1 MQCSLSLGKGG
12 IHSPSVWSAHTRGAI
27 EDKVARYKYPTIP
40 SNVEVGRR
48 NTILGAESVPNTNP
62 LIQIQEHLED
72 QDDVNF
78 LNPFGEADFS
88 RATSSCTLRVDICG
102 ELEHARN
109 SLIGSAAS
117 TVTLFEN
124 DDTDFSGPVAES
136 TPHNSFTEKEA
147 HRQPLS
153 PRKHTH
159 KRSGIV
165 YIKSEKSMDDDVTP
179 PDAGFAT
186 APTMTR
192 WPSLAIKPL
201 APKVNK
207 LQRKVSNVSSILTGA
222 KSDLHKASLRP
233 LTLLQNRGANAAISS
248 TTMNETQPLSF
259 GKKQKQ
265 PKAVRENA
273 DENSD
278 PNIGSGSHRRKLKPL
293 KLARSETSKIRGIL
307 RQTEVLPQVIV
318 RPPSET
324 EHGGFEYNL
333 HCH

>member
-27 EDKVARYKYPTIP
+27 EDKVARYKYSTIP
-40 SNVEVGRR
+40 SDVEVGWR
-48 NTILGAESVPNTNP
+48 NTIFGAESVPSTTP
-62 LIQIQEHLED
+62 LIQVQEYLED

-88 RATSSCTLRVDICG
+88 RATSACTLRVDICD
-102 ELEHARN
+102 ELDHARN
-109 SLIGSAAS
+109 SLVGSAAS
-117 TVTLFEN
+117 AVTLFED
-124 DDTDFSGPVAES
+124 DDTDFASGPVAES
-136 TPHNSFTEKEA
+136 TPHNSFTEKRA

-153 PRKHTH
+153 LRKHTH

-165 YIKSEKSMDDDVTP
+165 YIKSEKSMDDVVTP
-179 PDAGFAT
+179 PDAVSTT
-186 APTMTR
+186 ATR

-207 LQRKVSNVSSILTGA
+207 LQRKVSNVSSILTGT
-222 KSDLHKASLRP
+222 KSDSHKASLHP
-233 LTLLQNRGANAAISS
+233 LTLLQNRGANAVISS
-248 TTMNETQPLSF
+248 TTMNETRPLSC

-278 PNIGSGSHRRKLKPL
+278 PSSGSHRRKLKPL

-307 RQTEVLPQVIV
+307 RQTEILPQVIV

-324 EHGGFEYNL
+324 EHGGFEYSL
-333 HCH
+333 HCY

>member
-1 MQCSLSLGKGG
+1 
-12 IHSPSVWSAHTRGAI
+12 VWSAHTRGAI
-27 EDKVARYKYPTIP
+27 EEQAARSKYSTIQ
-40 SNVEVGRR
+40 NHVEVGWR
-48 NTILGAESVPNTNP
+48 NTVFGADSVPNTNP

-78 LNPFGEADFS
+78 LNPFGEADLG
-88 RATSSCTLRVDICG
+88 RATSNCTLRVDIDD
-102 ELEHARN
+102 ELDHARN
-109 SLIGSAAS
+109 SLVGSAAS
-117 TVTLFEN
+117 TATLFE
-124 DDTDFSGPVAES
+124 DDDFASGPAAES
-136 TPHNSFTEKEA
+136 TPHNSFTEKKD

-153 PRKHTH
+153 LRKHTH

-165 YIKSEKSMDDDVTP
+165 YIKSEKSMDDNVTP
-179 PDAGFAT
+179 PDAESAT
-186 APTMTR
+186 ASAMAR
-192 WPSLAIKPL
+192 WPSLKPL

-222 KSDLHKASLRP
+222 KSDSNKASLRP
-233 LTLLQNRGANAAISS
+233 LTLLQNRGTNVAISS
-248 TTMNETQPLSF
+248 TTMNETRPLSF
-259 GKKQKQ
+259 GKKRKQ

-278 PNIGSGSHRRKLKPL
+278 PNISPGSHRRKLKPL

-324 EHGGFEYNL
+324 ERGGFEYNL

>member
-12 IHSPSVWSAHTRGAI
+12 VHSPSVWSAHTRDAI
-27 EDKVARYKYPTIP
+27 EDKVARYKYSTIP
-40 SNVEVGRR
+40 SNVEVRR
-48 NTILGAESVPNTNP
+48 RSTILGAESVLPSTTP

-78 LNPFGEADFS
+78 LNPFSEADFS
-88 RATSSCTLRVDICG
+88 RATSSCTLRVDIRG
-102 ELEHARN
+102 ELDHARN

-117 TVTLFEN
+117 TMTFFED
-124 DDTDFSGPVAES
+124 DDTDFASGPVAES
-136 TPHNSFTEKEA
+136 TPHNSFTEKKV

-153 PRKHTH
+153 LQKHTH

-165 YIKSEKSMDDDVTP
+165 YIKSEKSMDDDVI
-179 PDAGFAT
+179 PDAGS
-186 APTMTR
+186 APTMTP
-192 WPSLAIKPL
+192 WPSRAIKPL
-201 APKVNK
+201 APKINK
-207 LQRKVSNVSSILTGA
+207 LQRKASNVSSIFTGA
-222 KSDLHKASLRP
+222 KSDSHKASLRP

-248 TTMNETQPLSF
+248 TTMNETRPLSF

-265 PKAVRENA
+265 SKAARENA

-278 PNIGSGSHRRKLKPL
+278 PNISLGSHRRKLKPL

-324 EHGGFEYNL
+324 EHGGSEYNL
-333 HCH
+333 HRH